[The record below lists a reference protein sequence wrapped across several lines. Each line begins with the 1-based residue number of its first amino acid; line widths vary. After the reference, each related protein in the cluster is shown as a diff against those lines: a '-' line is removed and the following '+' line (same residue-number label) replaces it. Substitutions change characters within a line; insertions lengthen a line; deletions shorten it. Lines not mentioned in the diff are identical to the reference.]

1 MTARINQV
9 FDEAMQR
16 QTVAR
21 ATANNRILE
30 YIQGIPVIRSFA
42 SSNTRFARYEK
53 AMAEYRDANMAVQ
66 NCLTPYQS
74 WYSSMFEIGFAAV
87 LLAGSVM
94 YQAGTLEGAILL
106 LFMVVMLGFYE
117 PIPLLDY
124 TLSRRRY
131 LASVQR
137 LGEILDAK
145 PLYEPKRTEERQPIG
160 YVVTLEKVG
169 FTYEEKQ
176 TDGQASLDT
185 SNAVL
190 QNINLEIPE
199 RTMLAL
205 VGPSGGG
212 KTTLLHLIARFW
224 DVQEGSVM
232 IGGVDVRQM
241 RADTLMKHI
250 SVVFQDVYLFKD
262 TILHNIRFGRPD
274 ATIEEVIAAA
284 KAARC
289 HEFISALPNGYDT
302 VIGEG
307 GSTLSGGEKQ
317 RISIARAILKDAPII
332 LLDEATSSIDP
343 ENEWEIQ
350 AALRALSANKTLIVV
365 AHRLSTI
372 RHADQ
377 IIVIDQGKVIQQG
390 SHDQLYAVDGLYRT
404 FWDERDRAQNWKF

>member
-1 MTARINQV
+1 M